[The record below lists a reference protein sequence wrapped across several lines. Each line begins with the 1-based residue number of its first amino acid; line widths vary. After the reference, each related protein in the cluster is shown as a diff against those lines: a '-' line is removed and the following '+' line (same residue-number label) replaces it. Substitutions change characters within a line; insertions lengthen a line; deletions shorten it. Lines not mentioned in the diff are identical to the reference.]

1 MLERTTACSI
11 ETYVHDAADEM
22 RHELPR
28 TAGVIHEASARHYG
42 YFANLAVT
50 GAALAWQMESDAINT
65 H

>member
-1 MLERTTACSI
+1 MAVLDCA
-11 ETYVHDAADEM
+11 
-22 RHELPR
+22 HELPR